1 MKEIQIYWVK
11 IPEVVDMARLA
22 SRLDILNEEEQQ
34 VYHRYRVDFK
44 KVEFL
49 IGRLLLKNGL
59 ADRLQ
64 MDSHDI
70 YFDKNEFGKLQL
82 VDRYY
87 ASVPQKVHFNL
98 SHTEKMI
105 VCAFTTRGEVGID
118 VEYAEKDHLTVMPT
132 VYVPHEIAHVEAQQ
146 TLADKFRAFYL
157 LWTRKEAY
165 IKAIG
170 TGFSLSPLTFSVPL
184 ESGRA
189 EIAPWEYY
197 TFEPLP
203 GYMISSA
210 MEKLPEEEIV
220 YSIHELS
227 FEEVLQA
234 GVQVNGY

>member
-1 MKEIQIYWVK
+1 MTEIQMYWVK
-11 IPEVVDMARLA
+11 IPDHVDMVKLA
-22 SRLDILNEEEQQ
+22 SRLDILNEEEQG

-59 ADRLQ
+59 AERLQ
-64 MDSHDI
+64 ILPQDI
-70 YFDKNEFGKLQL
+70 YFDKNEYGKLQL

-87 ASVPQKVHFNL
+87 ASVPEKVHFNL
-98 SHTEKMI
+98 SHTDKMI

-132 VYVPHEIAHVEAQQ
+132 VYVPHEIAHVDAQP
-146 TLADKFRAFYL
+146 TLADKHREFYQ

-184 ESGRA
+184 EPGRA
-189 EIAPWEYY
+189 ELANWEYY
-197 TFEPLP
+197 TFQPLP
-203 GYMISSA
+203 GYMISTA
-210 MEKLPEEEIV
+210 LEKRPEEEIV
-220 YSIHELS
+220 YTIQELT
-227 FEEVLQA
+227 FDEVLQA
-234 GVQVNGY
+234 KVEVSG